1 MTKQIAYFPGCA
13 LQGSAR
19 EYDVST
25 RRVCEA
31 LGVELREVPDWVCC
45 GASSTHGLGQEVA
58 LALPAHAL
66 RAASQMGLPLMSPCA
81 MCYSRFKLA
90 ALELAHP
97 EARARTEAALSAVR
111 TPLPDAEG
119 EEIGELPPVL
129 HLLQVLEDIA
139 PQATVPL
146 DIKVASYYGC
156 LLVRPPA
163 AGFDD
168 QENPTIMDRIVA
180 GWGAQPVSWAFKTEC
195 CGAGMALARPD
206 MVARLSRRVLDQ
218 ARQAGA
224 EAVVVACPMC
234 QANLDL
240 YQTEIAAEMGE
251 EIYLPVFY
259 FTELIGLALGH
270 EDVNSW
276 LDRHMVSP
284 GALLSEAE
292 LRGKV

>member
-1 MTKQIAYFPGCA
+1 MTKQVAYFPGCA
-13 LQGSAR
+13 LEGSAR

-25 RRVCEA
+25 RRVFAA
-31 LGVELREVPDWVCC
+31 LGVELLEVPDWVCC
-45 GASSTHGLGQEVA
+45 GASSTHGRGQEVA

-90 ALELAHP
+90 SLELAHP
-97 EARARTEAALSAVR
+97 EARARTEAALGQ
-111 TPLPDAEG
+111 D
-119 EEIGELPPVL
+119 IGELPSVL
-129 HLLQVLEDIA
+129 HPLQVLDEIA

-206 MVARLSRRVLDQ
+206 MVARLSRRVLEQ

-224 EAVVVACPMC
+224 EVVVVACPMC

-240 YQTEIAAEMGE
+240 YTGE
-251 EIYLPVFY
+251 KDTPVLY
-259 FTELIGLALGH
+259 ITQLIGLALGLSPRELMLGRH
-270 EDVNSW
+270 LINPLPLLRAKGLVN
-276 LDRHMVSP
+276 H
-284 GALLSEAE
+284 G
-292 LRGKV
+292 